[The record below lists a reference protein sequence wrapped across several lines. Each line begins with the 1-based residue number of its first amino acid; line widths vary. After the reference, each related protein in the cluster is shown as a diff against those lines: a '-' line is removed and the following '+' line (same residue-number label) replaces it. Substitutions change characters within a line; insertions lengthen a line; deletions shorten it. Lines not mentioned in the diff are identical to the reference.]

1 MCLYVYYHGNNLHRF
16 GFVRGALPTEEE
28 RNQGLSY
35 GEILEHLSEN
45 DREFFTGSGYSAYES
60 VDDIN
65 IKQRI
70 EERGLVSVSDLRNEA
85 DADRPKVR
93 SPLDR
98 MSPYDRKI
106 YDEMRQ
112 AEIESRAF
120 QYTTITKLIINE
132 GIKTIGHFA
141 FVALLKLPPLNS
153 IVLFPFLLL
162 VPSGNIT

>member
-93 SPLDR
+93 SLLDR

-120 QYTTITKLIINE
+120 DKAHGLSRSYEMITDDIDDDYGDIDLAI
-132 GIKTIGHFA
+132 FDD
-141 FVALLKLPPLNS
+141 LNM
-153 IVLFPFLLL
+153 
-162 VPSGNIT
+162 

>member
-120 QYTTITKLIINE
+120 DKAHGLSRSYEMITDDIDDDYGDIDLAI
-132 GIKTIGHFA
+132 FDD
-141 FVALLKLPPLNS
+141 LNM
-153 IVLFPFLLL
+153 
-162 VPSGNIT
+162 